1 MTLHSYIP
9 AVRQAPRP
17 APVTLQHLPYAGLA
31 RAAMLDRLADA
42 EIQQGHH
49 NAGERLSHLARE
61 IRARVLESQP

>member
-9 AVRQAPRP
+9 IARQALRP
-17 APVTLQHLPYAGLA
+17 APVTLHNLPCAGLA

-61 IRARVLESQP
+61 IRAQVLGLEL